1 MADPKAGNVPGRAG
15 GAPLRRTRSA
25 SGQAARPVLPEG
37 SEARRIAIDAL
48 LRVDADGAYANV
60 ALTHILSRAKL
71 STADTGFVTELVYG
85 TTRMRRSCDW
95 LVDRFLLAPVEPAV
109 RAALRC
115 GAYQIV
121 FLRTPPH
128 AAVSTTVEAVRGP
141 ARKLV
146 NAVLRRVAEAGEPDR
161 WPDEATRLSYPDWII
176 AELTGH
182 LGADA
187 AAAALTKM
195 NEAATVS
202 ERDDGYRQ
210 DLGSQWV
217 TALVEA
223 ERGHRVADLCAAPG
237 GKSSALAATGATVV
251 ALDIRASRVR
261 LLSSNRRKLAGHP
274 WSIVQADARQ
284 PPLRSRAFD
293 RVLLDAPCSGLGSLR
308 RRPDARWR
316 IDADA
321 PRRLAALQRE
331 LLIGAAELVAPG
343 GMLVYSVCTM
353 SAAETTG
360 LTTVQDGGTEFLADF
375 DVLDPPEEPWIA
387 AGPGALLLPQAAG
400 TDGMY
405 ILRARRRR

>member
-25 SGQAARPVLPEG
+25 SGQAARPVLPTG

-146 NAVLRRVAEAGEPDR
+146 NAVLRRVAEAGGI
-161 WPDEATRLSYPDWII
+161 TGVGI
-176 AELTGH
+176 A
-182 LGADA
+182 
-187 AAAALTKM
+187 
-195 NEAATVS
+195 
-202 ERDDGYRQ
+202 
-210 DLGSQWV
+210 
-217 TALVEA
+217 
-223 ERGHRVADLCAAPG
+223 
-237 GKSSALAATGATVV
+237 
-251 ALDIRASRVR
+251 
-261 LLSSNRRKLAGHP
+261 
-274 WSIVQADARQ
+274 VQG
-284 PPLRSRAFD
+284 D
-293 RVLLDAPCSGLGSLR
+293 RVDHIQCVGRRQRQQAQGGGQCNFLDVQHGVLSGS
-308 RRPDARWR
+308 D
-316 IDADA
+316 
-321 PRRLAALQRE
+321 
-331 LLIGAAELVAPG
+331 
-343 GMLVYSVCTM
+343 
-353 SAAETTG
+353 
-360 LTTVQDGGTEFLADF
+360 
-375 DVLDPPEEPWIA
+375 
-387 AGPGALLLPQAAG
+387 
-400 TDGMY
+400 
-405 ILRARRRR
+405 